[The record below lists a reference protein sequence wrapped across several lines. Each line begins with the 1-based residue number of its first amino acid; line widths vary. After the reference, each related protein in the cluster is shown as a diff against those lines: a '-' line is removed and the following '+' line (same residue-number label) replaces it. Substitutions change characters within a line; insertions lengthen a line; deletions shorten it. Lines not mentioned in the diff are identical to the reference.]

1 MSQFR
6 DLDSEAGNASGAMSE
21 NPFASPGTD
30 SPVEIAPI
38 PENARSVHVI
48 FFGSL
53 AWLFTMAAIHTIE
66 LTVKSFLIP
75 FDWVI
80 TIVAFTAV
88 TAASVLHMRTFRRSG
103 WMVLSTI
110 VFSLCLA
117 VWILAI
123 SICLLAILCVVLL
136 SSGL

>member
-6 DLDSEAGNASGAMSE
+6 DMDSEAGNASGAMSE
-21 NPFASPGTD
+21 NPFASPGAD
-30 SPVEIAPI
+30 SPVEIAPP
-38 PENARSVHVI
+38 PENARSIHVI

-53 AWLFTMAAIHTIE
+53 AWLFTMAVIHAIE
-66 LTVKSFLIP
+66 LIVASFLIP

-88 TAASVLHMRTFRRSG
+88 TAASILHMRTFRRSG

-117 VWILAI
+117 VWIIAI
-123 SICLLAILCVVLL
+123 SIGLLAILCVVLI